1 MFLHFNSFL
10 TSFSETPPAHWA
22 LSHWAD
28 FLVVPLDTL
37 ISTWLQPPRLCL
49 DILVKS
55 SLLTLFVLFPP
66 IKLVLEEGP

>member
-1 MFLHFNSFL
+1 MFPHFNSFL
-10 TSFSETPPAHWA
+10 TSFSETPPARWT

-28 FLVVPLDTL
+28 LLVVPLDAL
-37 ISTWLQPPRLCL
+37 ISTWLQPPTLCL
-49 DILVKS
+49 DMLEKS